1 MIFTGKINLKIAVLL
16 WVFLNT
22 GLVKADHCP
31 SPETIKERKI
41 SRDYEWTIDER
52 RTLDDVL
59 AVEKLYSV
67 RIKNQGEFIACY
79 YSGGNRLLRL
89 DGKPEK
95 DNCLVNNSDGN
106 WNRIGDSETVCEEND
121 IALCEYQIKCD

>member
-79 YSGGNRLLRL
+79 YSGLPYRSDQSGVCARVRASVCRLRYWLR
-89 DGKPEK
+89 
-95 DNCLVNNSDGN
+95 
-106 WNRIGDSETVCEEND
+106 EEPHFHD
-121 IALCEYQIKCD
+121 FRR